1 MRFKTDYVS
10 PSLLVILAEGF
21 LSRLSFGIIGF
32 ALPLFAY
39 RKLGLSLTETGFL
52 FSLNLI
58 AEQLFKPVMGW
69 VADRFGLKR
78 SFTAAIA
85 LRSLVAL
92 LMIFAA
98 SAWQI
103 FAIRILHGF
112 SESMRD
118 PSVNALIAESAGKKS
133 LGSAFAWY
141 TTAKM
146 SAGSVGK
153 AIGGVL
159 LALTFDNY
167 QKVFFVA
174 FVLSA
179 FPLYVVARYLKE
191 PQRQNTDRGE
201 VEDAGETIVDEKR
214 TNLLT
219 IAVLGLLIASTAHMI
234 NNLFPVLAMEYAGL
248 SAQQTSLI
256 YAVSIIVVIASGPV
270 FGWLSDRVSRKFV
283 LMVRG
288 IANTISSVIYFYF
301 PSFAGLT
308 TGNII
313 DAMGK
318 AAFRPA
324 WGALMAQVSS
334 YDRKR
339 RARTMSYLSLGE
351 GLGETL
357 GPLLGG
363 FLWHTWGLGVMLA
376 VRVGLAIIGEIYA
389 LIIAAG
395 SRRKEESKITEVC
408 GTN

>member
-39 RKLGLSLTETGFL
+39 RELGLSLTETGFL

-58 AEQLFKPVMGW
+58 AEQVFKPVMGG

-78 SFTAAIA
+78 SLTAAIA

-103 FAIRILHGF
+103 FAIRVIHGF
-112 SESMRD
+112 SESLRD
-118 PSVNALIAESAGKKS
+118 PSVNSLIAENARKKS

-153 AIGGVL
+153 AIGGLL

-174 FVLSA
+174 FALSA
-179 FPLYVVARYLKE
+179 LPLYVVARYLKE
-191 PQRQNTDRGE
+191 PERQNADRDEIEG
-201 VEDAGETIVDEKR
+201 DKETIVDEKR

-248 SAQQTSLI
+248 SAAQTSLI
-256 YAVSIIVVIASGPV
+256 YTVSIIVVVASGPV
-270 FGWLSDRVSRKFV
+270 FGWLSDHVSRKFV
-283 LMVRG
+283 LLVRG

-308 TGNII
+308 TGNIV

-339 RARTMSYLSLGE
+339 RARTMGYLSLGE

-363 FLWHTWGLGVMLA
+363 FLWHTWGLGVMLG
-376 VRVGLAIIGEIYA
+376 VRVGLAVIGEIYA

-395 SRRKEESKITEVC
+395 ARGEMKKD
-408 GTN
+408 